1 MLHRKLDR
9 SISHRRWL
17 FRHLATAIILHGRV
31 RTTLAKAK
39 AVRPLTEHLITLGK
53 RGDLHARRQ
62 AAAVLTQKQAVRKLF
77 QEIAPRYAQRNGGYL
92 RIVRLGRRRGD
103 GAPMSI
109 IELV

>member
-17 FRHLATAIILHGRV
+17 FRHLATAIITHGRI
-31 RTTLAKAK
+31 RTTLTKAK
-39 AVRPLTEHLITLGK
+39 AVRPIAEHLITLGK

-62 AAAVLTQKQAVRKLF
+62 AAAWLTSRQAVRKLF
-77 QEIAPRYAQRNGGYL
+77 TEVAPKYAGRPGGYV
-92 RIVRLGRRRGD
+92 RIVKAGRRRGD
-103 GAPMSI
+103 GAPMSF

>member
-17 FRHLATAIILHGRV
+17 FRHLATAIIMHGRV

-39 AVRPLTEHLITLGK
+39 AVRPITEHLITLGK

-62 AAAVLTQKQAVRKLF
+62 AAAVLTTKAAVRKLF
-77 QEIAPRYAQRNGGYL
+77 NEVAPRYAQRPGGYL
-92 RIVRLGRRRGD
+92 RIVKLGPRRGD